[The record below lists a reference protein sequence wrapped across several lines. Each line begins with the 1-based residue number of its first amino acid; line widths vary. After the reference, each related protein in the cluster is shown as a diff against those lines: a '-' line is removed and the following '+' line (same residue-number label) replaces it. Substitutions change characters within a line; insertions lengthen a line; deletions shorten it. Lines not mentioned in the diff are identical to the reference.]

1 MGGGATCAGI
11 DPCQL
16 WNLHSEMGYRTLR
29 AMWQSPSSFMVRA
42 IQESG
47 GVGGRGA
54 CYGIVEGLH
63 HERSSWEGSELGPSL
78 SIGDCARSEFGLF
91 QHRSECPLCVWEL
104 KAQMLGRV
112 DS

>member
-1 MGGGATCAGI
+1 MAKPKFFHGEGKTGKWG
-11 DPCQL
+11 
-16 WNLHSEMGYRTLR
+16 
-29 AMWQSPSSFMVRA
+29 
-42 IQESG
+42 
-47 GVGGRGA
+47 GGRGA

-78 SIGDCARSEFGLF
+78 SIGDCARSEFGFF